1 MINESLYTTRL
12 EMLDDPHFDKNY
24 HIPPNMV
31 NTFLI
36 DPDFNIEYYRIKNII
51 KRENNRLDMLKSE
64 QDIKNNIKN
73 DIISN
78 FKKNVQDAK
87 SSIQIPP
94 FCLFYNN
101 DIYFDKD
108 DTDYID
114 SLVEFEYN
122 NYKTV

>member
-78 FKKNVQDAK
+78 FKKMFKMQKALFK
-87 SSIQIPP
+87 SPHFVYSIIM
-94 FCLFYNN
+94 
-101 DIYFDKD
+101 IY
-108 DTDYID
+108 TLIRMI
-114 SLVEFEYN
+114 LII
-122 NYKTV
+122 